1 MFDKIKSLA
10 VVSAVAFAAVG
21 LSGAATLDYPPE
33 DTGYAYD
40 WYYDAA
46 KTQYGGT
53 VYDSGCAGWGNNRW
67 VQRAYVPS
75 GYYDTTVIFYCGPYG
90 MEPI

>member
-1 MFDKIKSLA
+1 MLRKIQSVA
-10 VVSAVAFAAVG
+10 VVAAVAFAAAGSMGMKVQEY
-21 LSGAATLDYPPE
+21 SPE
-33 DTGYAYD
+33 DTGYTYE

-53 VYDSGCAGWGNNRW
+53 VVDRGCGGWGEHRY
-67 VQRAYVPS
+67 VLRSYVPS
-75 GYYDTTVIFYCGPYG
+75 GYYDAYPAFYCDGGY

>member
-1 MFDKIKSLA
+1 MLRTIRSVA
-10 VVSAVAFAAVG
+10 VVSAVALAALG
-21 LSGAATLDYPPE
+21 SMALDYPPE
-33 DTGYAYD
+33 YTGYTYD
-40 WYYDAA
+40 WYHDAA

-53 VYDSGCAGWGNNRW
+53 VTDSGCGGWGEHRW

-75 GYYDTTVIFYCGPYG
+75 GYYDAYPAFYCGEGG

>member
-1 MFDKIKSLA
+1 MFDRIRSIA
-10 VVSAVAFAAVG
+10 AVSAVAFAAVG
-21 LSGAATLDYPPE
+21 LMGAATVDYGPE
-33 DTGYAYD
+33 DTGYTYD

-53 VYDSGCAGWGNNRW
+53 VTDRGCGGWGQNRY
-67 VQRAYVPS
+67 VLRSFVPS
-75 GYYDTTVIFYCGPYG
+75 GYYDAYPAFYCGPGG

>member
-1 MFDKIKSLA
+1 MSGRIRHVA
-10 VVSAVAFAAVG
+10 AVAAMAFTAVG
-21 LSGAATLDYPPE
+21 VMGMTDYPPE
-33 DTGYAYD
+33 HTGYTYD

-53 VYDSGCAGWGNNRW
+53 VTDSGCGGWGENRW

-75 GYYDTTVIFYCGPYG
+75 GYYDAYTAFYCGPYG